1 MARRKQERK
10 RDDRAL
16 LPWPTRVLIHWSANV
31 IVLLVLD
38 ALLNGVHV
46 KDAGALLEAAAVFGL
61 LNLIVKPVIA
71 FVTLPIAILTL
82 GIARFFVALLMLVL
96 TKAIVSGFHIS
107 GFWTLVKATLI
118 VWIVNVLLDSVP
130 GPWRLV
136 RQRSRSDGQRER
148 D

>member
-1 MARRKQERK
+1 MSSRKQRDEERP
-10 RDDRAL
+10 L

-46 KDAGALLEAAAVFGL
+46 KNAGALIEAAAVFGV
-61 LNLIVKPVIA
+61 LNVIVKPVIA

-96 TKAIVSGFHIS
+96 TKAIVSGFHIG

-118 VWIVNVLLDSVP
+118 VWIVNVLLDHIP

-136 RQRSRSDGQRER
+136 RQRRRSEHD
-148 D
+148 

>member
-1 MARRKQERK
+1 MARRDKDQAK
-10 RDDRAL
+10 KDDRPL
-16 LPWPTRVLIHWSANV
+16 LPWPTRIAIHWGTNAL
-31 IVLLVLD
+31 VLLILD

-46 KDAGALLEAAAVFGL
+46 KNAGALIEAAAVFGV
-61 LNLIVKPVIA
+61 LNTFVKPFLA

-96 TKAIVSGFHIS
+96 TKLIVSGFHIT

-118 VWIVNVLLDSVP
+118 VWIVNVLLDYVP

-136 RQRSRSDGQRER
+136 KKR